1 MFDTGNTAFML
12 VASSLVMLMTP
23 GLAFFYGGL
32 VGRKNVLTIMIQ
44 SFVSMGVTTIIWW
57 MYGYSLCFSG
67 GAGGIIGN
75 LDKAFLRGVNLNT
88 VCPFGSG
95 NIPEFVFMAYQ
106 MMFAII
112 TPALI
117 TGAFSNRI
125 RFGAYLAFLVG
136 WLTFVYFPFVHMVW
150 GGGLLAKLGVLD
162 FAGGIVVHNI
172 AGMAALASVL
182 YVGRRKVG
190 DSIPHSIPLVALGT
204 GLLWFGWYGF
214 NAGSE
219 LRVDAVTGLA
229 FLNTDIAASFAGPT
243 WLLLA
248 WIFERK
254 PKFLGLLTGA
264 VAGLAT
270 ITPCAGYVTPTSAV
284 IIGIAAGAVCYA
296 AVNLK
301 NRLKW
306 DDALDVWGVHGVG
319 GGLGIVL
326 LGLMADKAVNAAGA
340 DGLLHGNS
348 GFFTTQVVTVVVSS
362 IYAFG
367 FTYVMLKIINI
378 FTRVRTSLDEEEK
391 GLDASLHGESAYDE
405 EVIMAAIH
413 GPEPLPVRRR
423 QLMNRATI
431 RSGTAVLLGLLG
443 IAAAAPKAGATA
455 STHIWAPST
464 DVQRFNSL
472 HVTSDLYVPVE
483 RSASGGRLP
492 SVTNLGLTWG
502 VLPFRNL
509 NLELGVD
516 HKSGYGALDA
526 YPLYGNGKLGIPE
539 GAFSRFLPALAVGIF
554 DVGLK
559 RGVTDYNVVYGKAAR
574 TLGPVGRL
582 SAGYFRGNAEAPP
595 GRERREGQRRG
606 DGCLGAH
613 DAGDLGPALAVRGL
627 HGDEERVRHSER
639 RRRVE
644 VHGPHGGARGL

>member
-1 MFDTGNTAFML
+1 MFDTGNTGFML
-12 VASSLVMLMTP
+12 VATSLVMLMTP

-57 MYGYSLCFSG
+57 AYGYSLCFSG
-67 GAGGIIGN
+67 GDGAIIGN
-75 LDKAFLRGVNLNT
+75 LHKAFMMGVTLNT
-88 VCPFGSG
+88 PSPFGSG

-125 RFGAYLAFLVG
+125 RFGPYLCFLVG

-150 GGGLLAKLGVLD
+150 GNGLLAKLGVLD

-182 YVGRRKVG
+182 YVGRRRSG

-219 LRVDAVTGLA
+219 LKVDAVTGLA
-229 FLNTDIAASFAGPT
+229 FLNTDIAASFAGPV

-284 IIGIAAGAVCYA
+284 FIGILAGIVCYM
-296 AVNLK
+296 AVSLK
-301 NRLKW
+301 NRLGW

-319 GGLGIVL
+319 GALGVLL
-326 LGLMADKAVNAAGA
+326 LGLMASKAVNPAGA
-340 DGLLHGNS
+340 DGLFNGNS
-348 GFFTTQVVTVVVSS
+348 GFFIIQLLTVVGSS

-367 FTYVMLKIINI
+367 FTYLMLRVLGV
-378 FTRVRTSLDEEEK
+378 FMRVRTSADEEEK
-391 GLDASLHGESAYDE
+391 GLDASLHGEVAYQE
-405 EVIMAAIH
+405 M
-413 GPEPLPVRRR
+413 
-423 QLMNRATI
+423 
-431 RSGTAVLLGLLG
+431 
-443 IAAAAPKAGATA
+443 
-455 STHIWAPST
+455 
-464 DVQRFNSL
+464 
-472 HVTSDLYVPVE
+472 
-483 RSASGGRLP
+483 
-492 SVTNLGLTWG
+492 
-502 VLPFRNL
+502 
-509 NLELGVD
+509 
-516 HKSGYGALDA
+516 
-526 YPLYGNGKLGIPE
+526 
-539 GAFSRFLPALAVGIF
+539 
-554 DVGLK
+554 
-559 RGVTDYNVVYGKAAR
+559 
-574 TLGPVGRL
+574 
-582 SAGYFRGNAEAPP
+582 
-595 GRERREGQRRG
+595 
-606 DGCLGAH
+606 
-613 DAGDLGPALAVRGL
+613 
-627 HGDEERVRHSER
+627 
-639 RRRVE
+639 
-644 VHGPHGGARGL
+644 